1 MPKKQMARIKPGKNT
16 TRKELIT
23 RKAATLFKSKGYAV
37 ASMRD
42 LAESIGVEAPSLYN
56 HIGSKSEI
64 LRSICFTV
72 AGSFTSHLEQT
83 LQGTDPILHKV
94 AAIIRFHIGMM
105 LNDFD
110 AVYVSNHD
118 WKHLDEPYLSDFLN
132 QRREYERKFVQ
143 LIQEGARRGEIKD
156 TDPYVVVLTILSA
169 VRGLEFWQ
177 HHKKNI
183 STDNLE
189 NNMVDHLLNGIAK

>member
-1 MPKKQMARIKPGKNT
+1 MARINPGKNS

-23 RKAATLFKSKGYAV
+23 RKAAGLFKSKGYAA

-56 HIGSKSEI
+56 HIGSKSEL
-64 LRSICFTV
+64 LRSICFAV
-72 AGSFTSHLEQT
+72 AESFTSHLEQT
-83 LQGTDPILHKV
+83 LKSPDAILAKV
-94 AAIIRFHIGMM
+94 ASIIRFHIDKM

-132 QRREYERKFVQ
+132 QRRDYERKFVQ
-143 LIQEGARRGEIKD
+143 LIQEGTRRGEIKD

-183 STDNLE
+183 SAENLE
-189 NNMVDHLLNGIAK
+189 NNMVEHLLNGIAN

>member
-1 MPKKQMARIKPGKNT
+1 MARIKPGKNT

-110 AVYVSNHD
+110 LNH
-118 WKHLDEPYLSDFLN
+118 YLF
-132 QRREYERKFVQ
+132 
-143 LIQEGARRGEIKD
+143 G
-156 TDPYVVVLTILSA
+156 TT
-169 VRGLEFWQ
+169 
-177 HHKKNI
+177 
-183 STDNLE
+183 TDNLTGNDIKRITNRLDKE
-189 NNMVDHLLNGIAK
+189 MHEIFYGRNMPDMWDS

>member
-1 MPKKQMARIKPGKNT
+1 MARINPGKNT

-37 ASMRD
+37 ASMRE
-42 LAESIGVEAPSLYN
+42 LAETIGVEAPSLYN

-72 AGSFTSHLEQT
+72 AAAFTNHLEET
-83 LQGTDPILHKV
+83 LAREEPVLSKITS
-94 AAIIRFHIGMM
+94 IIRFHIGMM

-118 WKHLDEPYLSDFLN
+118 WKYLEEPYLAEFLN
-132 QRREYERKFVQ
+132 QRREYEKKFVLLVQ
-143 LIQEGARRGEIKD
+143 DGIKNGAIKEN
-156 TDPYVVVLTILSA
+156 DPYAVVLTILSA

-177 HHKKNI
+177 YHKKNI
-183 STDNLE
+183 RTENLE
-189 NNMVDHLLNGIAK
+189 NNMIDHLVNGIAN